1 MQHSL
6 VIFCVLLLAG
16 CTIVPPRNPTQQ
28 EHRLLPPKQ
37 EDQAEGEVSSV
48 RSAST
53 GSTIQVE
60 ERYLPTGILEIGRAD
75 APLVLLIWT
84 NHSCSY
90 CRKFHSVLMPL
101 LMQDFIV
108 TGKVRLQITLL
119 PLQKYSQSTLFASS
133 LQCATQNGKGLP
145 MHTYLSENTSTN
157 LVKILE
163 HGTAIGIDAVSLQTC
178 IDDDSTQFL
187 LEQQR
192 SLAASFDVTLI
203 PTLFLQGQKSVGFP
217 TYPDLRGKIEEAL
230 RSLQIASGA

>member
-1 MQHSL
+1 MKHSL

-16 CTIVPPRNPTQQ
+16 CTIVPPRNSTQQ

-37 EDQAEGEVSSV
+37 EEQAEGEASSM
-48 RSAST
+48 ST
-53 GSTIQVE
+53 AGTGAVLHVG
-60 ERYLPTGILEIGRAD
+60 ERLLPTGILEIGRAD

-90 CRKFHSVLMPL
+90 CREFHSALMPL
-101 LMQDFIV
+101 LMQDFIA
-108 TGKVRLQITLL
+108 TGKIRLQITLL
-119 PLQKYSQSTLFASS
+119 QLQKYSQSTLFASS
-133 LQCATQNGKGLP
+133 LQCAAQNGKGLP

-163 HGTAIGIDAVSLQTC
+163 HGAAIGIDAVSLQTC

-187 LEQQR
+187 LGQQK
-192 SLAASFDVTLI
+192 SLAASFDVTLV

-230 RSLQIASGA
+230 RSLQVAGGA